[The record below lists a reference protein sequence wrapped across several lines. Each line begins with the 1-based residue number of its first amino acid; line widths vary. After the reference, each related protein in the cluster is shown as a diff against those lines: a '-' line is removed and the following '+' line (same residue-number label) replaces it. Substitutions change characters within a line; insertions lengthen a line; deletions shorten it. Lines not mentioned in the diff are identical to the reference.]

1 MKNLLLLSVPAL
13 VLALAAGSCKHDP
26 LIDPTQHTVSDD
38 CDPDTVYFVNDVL
51 PLIISN
57 CTDESG
63 CHNEDGEEVEA
74 LTSYEEI
81 MNSGY
86 VNPFDPNESEMI
98 EKITDDGDD
107 RMPPPPDTQ
116 LSAPQIDLLITW
128 IDQGAMN
135 NECSG
140 GCDTTNVSY
149 SGTIAFTMATYCNGC
164 HSGGAPSAGIDL
176 TTYSGVAAIAED
188 GSLLGTIQH
197 EAGWVSMPYGGT
209 WLPDCKID
217 EIRFWVENGYPN
229 D

>member
-1 MKNLLLLSVPAL
+1 MKNILLFSVPML
-13 VLALAAGSCKHDP
+13 VIALAVGSCKHES

-38 CDPDTVYFVNDVL
+38 CDPDTVYFVNDVF
-51 PLIISN
+51 PLIINN
-57 CTDESG
+57 CTESG
-63 CHNEDGEEVEA
+63 CHDEDGDEVKA

-86 VNPFDPNESEMI
+86 VNAFDPNDSELI
-98 EKITDDGDD
+98 EKLTDDGDD
-107 RMPPPPDTQ
+107 RMPPPPN
-116 LSAPQIDLLITW
+116 APLTAAQIDLLTTW

-149 SGTIAFTMATYCNGC
+149 SGTIALTMDTYCTGC
-164 HSGGAPSAGIDL
+164 HSGASPSGGIDL
-176 TTYSGVAAIAED
+176 TSYDGVAAIAAD
-188 GSLLGTIQH
+188 GSLLGTVQH
-197 EAGWVSMPYGGT
+197 EAGWVAMPYGGS

-217 EIRFWVENGYPN
+217 EIRIWVENGYPN